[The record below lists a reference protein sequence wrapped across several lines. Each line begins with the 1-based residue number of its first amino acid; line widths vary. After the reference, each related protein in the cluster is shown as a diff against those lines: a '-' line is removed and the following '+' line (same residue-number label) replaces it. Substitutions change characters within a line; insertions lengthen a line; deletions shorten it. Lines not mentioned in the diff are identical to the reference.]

1 MPLSRRNFLTLAAV
15 LAPTLPAAAVGPEDM
30 QLMGKHERFNV
41 HRQQPFNG
49 GPPLDLLRADFFTAT
64 DLFYVRNHA
73 PVPVADADWLL
84 EIDGAVQRRLSL
96 DLATLQRDF
105 PRHELA
111 ATMMCAGNRR
121 IEMLP
126 ELDPRKAV
134 AWGSDAISNGRWAGT
149 RLRDVLA
156 ASGVTAGARHLAALG
171 RDEIIIE
178 NSSDNTINSTIFS
191 FGGSIPLQKALADE
205 VLLAWEL
212 NGAPLT
218 PLHGG
223 PLRLLVPGYIGARSV
238 KWLGR
243 LTLQVAPSDNH
254 FQQRAYKVFPPE
266 VSADTVDWSTSEPL
280 GAFEVNSAICTPA
293 PDSVLPAG
301 NNRIS
306 GYAISDA
313 PVSAV
318 ELSVDG
324 GRNWLPARLTAEQA
338 RWSWRFWEREVE
350 LAPGTHELVVRA
362 RNVEGNGQPPD
373 GAPIYNFKGYMMNS
387 WQRLRV
393 TVR

>member
-1 MPLSRRNFLTLAAV
+1 
-15 LAPTLPAAAVGPEDM
+15 
-30 QLMGKHERFNV
+30 MGKHERFNV

-49 GPPLDLLRADFFTAT
+49 GPPLDLLRASFFTPPE
-64 DLFYVRNHA
+64 LFYVRNHA
-73 PVPVADADWLL
+73 PVPATDLDWLL
-84 EIDGAVQRRLSL
+84 EIDGAVQRPLRL

-111 ATMMCAGNRR
+111 ATMQCAGNRR

-126 ELDPRKAV
+126 ELDPQQAV
-134 AWGSDAISNGRWAGT
+134 AWGSDAISNGRWAGA
-149 RLRDVLA
+149 RLSDVLA

-171 RDEIIIE
+171 RDKIIIE

-191 FGGSIPLQKALADE
+191 FGGSISLQKALADE

-212 NGAPLT
+212 NGAPLS

-223 PLRLLVPGYIGARSV
+223 PLRLLVPGTIGARSV

-243 LTLQVAPSDNH
+243 ITLQGAPSDNH
-254 FQQRAYKVFPPE
+254 YQQRAYKVFPPE
-266 VSADTVDWSTSEPL
+266 VSAYTVDWSTSEPL
-280 GAFEVNSAICTPA
+280 GAFEVNSVICTPA
-293 PDSVLPAG
+293 PDSVLSAG

-306 GYAISDA
+306 GYAISDV
-313 PVSAV
+313 PVAGV

-324 GRNWLPARLTAEQA
+324 GRSWLPADLTADEE

-362 RNVEGNGQPPD
+362 RDVEGNSQPPD
-373 GAPIYNFKGYMMNS
+373 VGPIYNFKGYMMNS

>member
-1 MPLSRRNFLTLAAV
+1 
-15 LAPTLPAAAVGPEDM
+15 
-30 QLMGKHERFNV
+30 MGKHERFNV

-49 GPPLDLLRADFFTAT
+49 GPPLNLLRASFFTPLE
-64 DLFYVRNHA
+64 LFYVRNHA
-73 PVPVADADWLL
+73 PVPAADADWLL
-84 EIDGAVQRRLSL
+84 EIDGAVQRPLRL

-111 ATMMCAGNRR
+111 ATMQCAGNRR
-121 IEMLP
+121 MEMLP
-126 ELDPRKAV
+126 ELDPLQAV
-134 AWGSDAISNGRWAGT
+134 AWGSDAISNGRWAGA

-178 NSSDNTINSTIFS
+178 NSLENTINSTINSTIFS

-212 NGAPLT
+212 NGAPLS

-223 PLRLLVPGYIGARSV
+223 PLRLLVPGFIGARSV

-243 LTLQVAPSDNH
+243 ITLQGAPSDNH
-254 FQQRAYKVFPPE
+254 YQQRAYKVFPPE
-266 VSADTVDWSTSEPL
+266 VSADTVDWSASEPL
-280 GAFEVNSAICTPA
+280 GAFEVNSVICTPA
-293 PDSVLPAG
+293 PEAVLPAG
-301 NNRIS
+301 KTHIT

-318 ELSVDG
+318 ELSIDG
-324 GRNWLPARLTAEQA
+324 GRSWLPARLTAEQA
-338 RWSWRFWEREVE
+338 RWSWRFWEREVA

-362 RNVEGNGQPPD
+362 RDVEGNSQPPD
-373 GAPIYNFKGYMMNS
+373 VGPIHNFKGYMMNS

>member
-1 MPLSRRNFLTLAAV
+1 
-15 LAPTLPAAAVGPEDM
+15 M
-30 QLMGKHERFNV
+30 QPPVKHERFNV

-49 GPPLDLLRADFFTAT
+49 GPPLDLLRADFITPL

-73 PVPVADADWLL
+73 PVPASNADWLL
-84 EIDGAVQRRLSL
+84 QIDGAVQQPLQL

-105 PRHELA
+105 PQRELV
-111 ATMMCAGNRR
+111 ATLQCAGNRR
-121 IEMLP
+121 MDMLP
-126 ELDPRKAV
+126 DLEPLSAV

-156 ASGVTAGARHLAALG
+156 ASGVSAGAHHLAAQG
-171 RDEIIIE
+171 RDEITQ
-178 NSSDNTINSTIFS
+178 DAVT
-191 FGGSIPLQKALADE
+191 FGYGASIPLQKALADE
-205 VLLAWEL
+205 LLLAWEL
-212 NGAPLT
+212 NGAPLS

-243 LTLQVAPSDNH
+243 ITLQDVPSDNH

-266 VSADTVDWSTSEPL
+266 VSADTVDWSSSEPL
-280 GAFEVNSAICTPA
+280 AAFIINSVICTPA
-293 PDSVLPAG
+293 PGAILSAG
-301 NNRIS
+301 NTRIA

-313 PVSAV
+313 PVDAV

-324 GRNWLPARLTAEQA
+324 GRSWLPARLTAEEA
-338 RWSWRFWEREVE
+338 RWSWRFWEREVP
-350 LAPGTHELVVRA
+350 LAAGTHELVVRA
-362 RNVEGNGQPPD
+362 RDCNGNSQPPEP
-373 GAPIYNFKGYMMNS
+373 GPIYNFKGYMMNS

>member
-1 MPLSRRNFLTLAAV
+1 
-15 LAPTLPAAAVGPEDM
+15 
-30 QLMGKHERFNV
+30 MGKHERFNV

-49 GPPLDLLRADFFTAT
+49 GPPLDLLRASFFTPLE
-64 DLFYVRNHA
+64 LFYVRNHA
-73 PVPVADADWLL
+73 PVPAADADWLL
-84 EIDGAVQRRLSL
+84 EIVGAVQRPLRL

-111 ATMMCAGNRR
+111 ATMQCAGNRR
-121 IEMLP
+121 MEMLP
-126 ELDPRKAV
+126 ELDPLQAV

-156 ASGVTAGARHLAALG
+156 ASGVTADAHHLAAIG
-171 RDEIIIE
+171 RDEIIE
-178 NSSDNTINSTIFS
+178 NSFENTISSTIFG
-191 FGGSIPLQKALADE
+191 FGGSIPLRKALADE

-212 NGAPLT
+212 NGAPLS

-223 PLRLLVPGYIGARSV
+223 PLRLLVPGTIGARSV
-238 KWLGR
+238 KWLRR
-243 LTLQVAPSDNH
+243 LSLQDAPSDN
-254 FQQRAYKVFPPE
+254 FYQQRAYKVFPPE
-266 VSADTVDWSTSEPL
+266 VSADTVDWSNSEPL
-280 GAFEVNSAICTPA
+280 GAFIVNSVICTPA
-293 PDSVLPAG
+293 PDAILSAG
-301 NNRIS
+301 NTRIA
-306 GYAISDA
+306 GYAISDV

-324 GRNWLPARLTAEQA
+324 GRHWLPARLTAEQA
-338 RWSWRFWEREVE
+338 RWSWRFWECEVA

-362 RNVEGNGQPPD
+362 RDVEGNSQPPD
-373 GAPIYNFKGYMMNS
+373 VGPIHNFKGYMMNS